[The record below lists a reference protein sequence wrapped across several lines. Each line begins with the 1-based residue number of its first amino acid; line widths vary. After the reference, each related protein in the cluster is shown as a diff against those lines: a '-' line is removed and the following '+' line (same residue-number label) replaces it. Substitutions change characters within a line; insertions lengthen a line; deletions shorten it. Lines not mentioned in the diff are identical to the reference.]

1 MAAVMPEDRS
11 IDESIHALDARL
23 HRVEQAVAALSDTQ
37 LMEDRIVERV
47 AHRTDPHKNG
57 GLFAGA
63 TKFLKGSA
71 RKTEAEPSES
81 LPQPDVVVEPPT
93 AKAGWLLVEFVQE
106 IRAAMRMFADYR
118 YRMSWTGR
126 IVPLACVILGVLS
139 FFIIRLVPLV
149 GSVLDFVIDF
159 VLIVILYKALSREVE
174 RYQSGAGR
182 VLR

>member
-1 MAAVMPEDRS
+1 MAVVMPEDRS
-11 IDESIHALDARL
+11 IDESVHALDARL

-47 AHRTDPHKNG
+47 AHRTDPHQNG
-57 GLFAGA
+57 GLLAGA
-63 TKFLKGSA
+63 AKLFKGGV
-71 RKTEAEPSES
+71 RKPDAEPAE
-81 LPQPDVVVEPPT
+81 LPPPPEAITEPPP
-93 AKAGWLLVEFVQE
+93 AKPGWLLLEFIQE

-174 RYQSGAGR
+174 RYESGAGR

>member
-1 MAAVMPEDRS
+1 MAVVMPEDRS
-11 IDESIHALDARL
+11 IDESIHTLEARL
-23 HRVEQAVAALSDTQ
+23 YRLEQAVAALSDTQ

-47 AHRTDPHKNG
+47 AHRTDPHQNG

-63 TKFLKGSA
+63 AKLLKGGTP
-71 RKTEAEPSES
+71 KPDAETPVAG
-81 LPQPDVVVEPPT
+81 PQPDVVVEPP

-118 YRMSWTGR
+118 YRMTWTGR

-139 FFIIRLVPLV
+139 FFVIRLVPLV
-149 GSVLDFVIDF
+149 GSMLDFVIDF
-159 VLIVILYKALSREVE
+159 VLIVILYKALSREVA